1 MGSSRS
7 DGPSTPSGTS
17 SDTCAVPCPSP
28 AEPDL
33 QPGGLREQDLVLPGY
48 LGRRQDRDPPGHPE
62 QNSQGSV
69 DGCLTAERNEHGR
82 QCRKCPGENVASP
95 FFFRLV
101 FSDAQRDA
109 HNNHSHI
116 LFESCQSYR
125 RRCTNRV
132 RSTVYRVRICP
143 AVGRARVFRCIELP
157 FGFLQCPVVLA
168 PFSRLEI

>member
-62 QNSQGSV
+62 QTPA
-69 DGCLTAERNEHGR
+69 LNEQGR
-82 QCRKCPGENVASP
+82 QCRTCPGE
-95 FFFRLV
+95 
-101 FSDAQRDA
+101 A
-109 HNNHSHI
+109 HNPHISFSSHV
-116 LFESCQSYR
+116 
-125 RRCTNRV
+125 RV
-132 RSTVYRVRICP
+132 TVVAAQIVCG
-143 AVGRARVFRCIELP
+143 VQFID
-157 FGFLQCPVVLA
+157 FGFVQPRVALA
-168 PFSRLEI
+168 FSGALSCHLDFYNARSCSRLSVALRSNQLLLHLSAWPIEQVHVQITAAP